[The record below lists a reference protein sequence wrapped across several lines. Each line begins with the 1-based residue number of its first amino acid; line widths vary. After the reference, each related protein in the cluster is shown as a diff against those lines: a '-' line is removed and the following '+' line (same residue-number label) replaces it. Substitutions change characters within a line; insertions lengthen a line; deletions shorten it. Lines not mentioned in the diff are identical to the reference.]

1 MRLRGGDRMWVASG
15 ARRQNKGRRHHQH
28 ICRPTPRRVA
38 HANPP
43 IRPAKM
49 FAKCSTRLSSVMQEL
64 TPSDCRNMVSVQGST
79 PAQRPPRPAGRSL
92 EIRRPAVD
100 FPIAVARRLG
110 TVAASNFLLAID
122 RMPVALGA
130 ARSCLS
136 QRTLGGW
143 RERTLRPSLRINF
156 CRRGRLEGRVG
167 TGHSLHLEQARRGCK
182 PAWMRYRD
190 QS

>member
-1 MRLRGGDRMWVASG
+1 MEEILLFGVDVIRHVA
-15 ARRQNKGRRHHQH
+15 
-28 ICRPTPRRVA
+28 
-38 HANPP
+38 
-43 IRPAKM
+43 
-49 FAKCSTRLSSVMQEL
+49 
-64 TPSDCRNMVSVQGST
+64 D
-79 PAQRPPRPAGRSL
+79 RPAGEQLGDDRRAERAGAAGDDDVTFTKIRHAAILDL
-92 EIRRPAVD
+92 ERLKIRAAAVG

-136 QRTLGGW
+136 QRTLGGG
-143 RERTLRPSLRINF
+143 RERTLRQSLRINF